1 MGIFG
6 GGDGSRE
13 DYLAL
18 EARVA
23 SLEATVAK
31 LSAMLAGGAPPSP
44 APPSAAPGDV
54 PYAGAAGGA
63 GAPWDAEARAL
74 KAQGN
79 AIAAIKLVREATHWG
94 LKEAKDYV
102 DRL

>member
-1 MGIFG
+1 MCIFG

-31 LSAMLAGGAPPSP
+31 LSAMLAGGAPQ
-44 APPSAAPGDV
+44 SAVPGDV
-54 PYAGAAGGA
+54 PYAGAAPGA
-63 GAPWDAEARAL
+63 GTPWDAEARAL

>member
-1 MGIFG
+1 MGMFG

-31 LSAMLAGGAPPSP
+31 LSAMMAGGAPPVGAGD
-44 APPSAAPGDV
+44 AP
-54 PYAGAAGGA
+54 PYAGAAGS

-74 KAQGN
+74 KSQGN
-79 AIAAIKLVREATHWG
+79 AIVAIKVVREATNWG

>member
-23 SLEATVAK
+23 SLEAAVAK
-31 LSAMLAGGAPPSP
+31 LSAILAGGAPPS
-44 APPSAAPGDV
+44 AARR
-54 PYAGAAGGA
+54 
-63 GAPWDAEARAL
+63 W
-74 KAQGN
+74 
-79 AIAAIKLVREATHWG
+79 T
-94 LKEAKDYV
+94 
-102 DRL
+102 

>member
-1 MGIFG
+1 MGIF

-31 LSAMLAGGAPPSP
+31 LSAMLAGGAPPV
-44 APPSAAPGDV
+44 ASAGDV
-54 PYAGAAGGA
+54 PYAGS
-63 GAPWDAEARAL
+63 APAPASWEAEARAL

-79 AIAAIKLVREATHWG
+79 AIGAIKLVREVTGWG
-94 LKEAKDYV
+94 LKEAKDHV
-102 DRL
+102 DAL

>member
-1 MGIFG
+1 MGIF

-23 SLEATVAK
+23 ALEATVTR
-31 LSAMLAGGAPPSP
+31 LSAMLAGGVPPV
-44 APPSAAPGDV
+44 AGARDV
-54 PYAGAAGGA
+54 PYAGSAPAA
-63 GAPWDAEARAL
+63 APWEAEARAL

-79 AIAAIKLVREATHWG
+79 AIAAIKHVREATGWG
-94 LKEAKDYV
+94 LKEAKDHV
-102 DRL
+102 DAL

>member
-23 SLEATVAK
+23 SLEATVAR
-31 LSAMLAGGAPPSP
+31 LSAMVAGGAPPT
-44 APPSAAPGDV
+44 AAPTASGDV
-54 PYAGAAGGA
+54 PYAGTSPGA
-63 GAPWDAEARAL
+63 GSPWDAEARAL

>member
-23 SLEATVAK
+23 SLEAAVAK
-31 LSAMLAGGAPPSP
+31 LSAILAGGAPPS
-44 APPSAAPGDV
+44 AAPGEV
-54 PYAGAAGGA
+54 PYAGASSAV

-74 KAQGN
+74 KAQGK